1 MHFIWL
7 KSVWGGRKK
16 TLYHTKPLTR
26 QYSGQLGGLHPTAGA
41 FGLGYYAYRNASPDT
56 IECPSPDISGKTNCK
71 FYLNCVGWAKGR
83 CQVVVK
89 VCAKQNESETQKSVW
104 RECVPDG
111 LRWLA
116 AGY

>member
-1 MHFIWL
+1 MSFTGHFWEAQLQIFL
-7 KSVWGGRKK
+7 KLRGMG
-16 TLYHTKPLTR
+16 
-26 QYSGQLGGLHPTAGA
+26 
-41 FGLGYYAYRNASPDT
+41 
-56 IECPSPDISGKTNCK
+56 
-71 FYLNCVGWAKGR
+71 KGR